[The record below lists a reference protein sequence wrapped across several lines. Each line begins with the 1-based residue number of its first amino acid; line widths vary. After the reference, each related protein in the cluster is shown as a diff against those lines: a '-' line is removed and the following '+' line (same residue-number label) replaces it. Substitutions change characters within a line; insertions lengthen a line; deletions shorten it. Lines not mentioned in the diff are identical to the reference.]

1 MNKEK
6 MLDFAIDLLKR
17 VELDEV
23 EDISFSGNVFDD
35 DAPYLEVTVNYKGGE
50 KD

>member
-6 MLDFAIDLLKR
+6 MMEFAIKLLKN
-17 VELDEV
+17 VELNEV

-35 DAPYLEVTVNYKGGE
+35 DAPYLEVTVTYKGGE
-50 KD
+50 NE